1 MRRLLNPIAG
11 RPASPKKRHN
21 NRDRRRAASDRAQL
35 AQLARGLSEK
45 ATGEI
50 RSIEKQN
57 PDLIDEWL
65 EAFRQ
70 EEDKTKSEAAFWNAA
85 FERVWQATS
94 SFGRN
99 AAEER
104 RLLFRTDLAKIVGL
118 QLLG

>member
-11 RPASPKKRHN
+11 RSVSPKKRHN
-21 NRDRRRAASDRAQL
+21 NRDLLRAASDRAQL
-35 AQLARGLSEK
+35 AQLARALSEK

-50 RSIEKQN
+50 RSIAKQN

-94 SFGRN
+94 TCVRN
-99 AAEER
+99 AAE
-104 RLLFRTDLAKIVGL
+104 
-118 QLLG
+118 